1 MSGASIVIPAWNEA
15 SRLGRTLDRYLVAMQ
30 ARGEP
35 FEIIVV
41 ADGREDDTPGLA
53 RRYAEKG
60 VRVLEF
66 PLKLGKGGAVL
77 AGFAAAKYDRV
88 GFVDADGPVPE
99 VELVE
104 IIDLLDRYDCV
115 VGSRWLPESHIL
127 RQERWPNVV
136 AGRLWNILTRT
147 VLLVPVRD
155 TQCGV
160 KFLRRSTMDSA
171 LRAVSLTNRAFDVD
185 LLYHVR
191 KAGGRILEYPVTWRH
206 DPESRMPIARA
217 VPLMLLSLL
226 AVRLMNLP
234 GGRRVPTGLVR
245 WFHGQWGT
253 V

>member
-15 SRLGRTLDRYLVAMQ
+15 SRLGPTLHRYVAAMQ
-30 ARGEP
+30 GRGEP

-41 ADGREDDTPGLA
+41 ADGRDDDTAGVA
-53 RRYAEKG
+53 RRFADKC

-66 PLKLGKGGAVL
+66 PIKLGKGGAVL
-77 AGFAAAKYDRV
+77 AGFAAARNDRV

-104 IIDLLDRYDCV
+104 MIDLLGRYDCV

-127 RQERWPNVV
+127 RQERLPNVV
-136 AGRLWNILTRT
+136 AGRLWNMLTRT
-147 VLLVPVRD
+147 VLRVPVYD

-160 KFLRRSTMDSA
+160 KFLRRSTMESA

-185 LLYHVR
+185 LLFHVR
-191 KAGGRILEYPVTWRH
+191 KAGGRILEYPVTWKH

-234 GGRRVPTGLVR
+234 FARRVPSGLVR
-245 WFHGQWGT
+245 WFTGQWGT